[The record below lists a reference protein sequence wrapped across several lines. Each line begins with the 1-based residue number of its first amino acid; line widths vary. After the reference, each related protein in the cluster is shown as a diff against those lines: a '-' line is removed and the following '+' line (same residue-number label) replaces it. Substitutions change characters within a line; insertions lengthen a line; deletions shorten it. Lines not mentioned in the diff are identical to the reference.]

1 MYRVK
6 RLAIADFIGI
16 PIFARKPDALVSMV
30 FWDDR
35 QIYQDGRRGDCT
47 GLGALKVLATV
58 FLLSLILYAQN
69 PVFLTILVAHMRCEQ
84 RSDRRFQEAVK
95 RSIYIDTGLRI

>member
-35 QIYQDGRRGDCT
+35 RIYQDGRRGDCT
-47 GLGALKVLATV
+47 GPGVLMVLATV
-58 FLLSLILYAQN
+58 FFVVAYLICAKPCFFDDTPYS
-69 PVFLTILVAHMRCEQ
+69 H
-84 RSDRRFQEAVK
+84 AVRTTHRQTVRGYFK
-95 RSIYIDTGLRI
+95 AFDL